1 MLLASLHVQMQC
13 QLHHVPNF
21 NVVDLNAIRKFNI
34 LCLLGCLQL
43 APPTATLGGL
53 EAALLDDFSVFILP
67 CRCMEG
73 PSPRPED
80 RPQRQSPA

>member
-1 MLLASLHVQMQC
+1 MLLASLHVQIQC

-53 EAALLDDFSVFILP
+53 EAALLDFFIL
-67 CRCMEG
+67 CCGR
-73 PSPRPED
+73 SRSKA
-80 RPQRQSPA
+80 RS